1 MGDAS
6 SAEGRCG
13 VSFEGEILAGAA
25 ALLAAFV
32 SFKGIKIKI
41 EHSEK
46 RDKNA

>member
-1 MGDAS
+1 MG
-6 SAEGRCG
+6 
-13 VSFEGEILAGAA
+13 FEGEILAGAA